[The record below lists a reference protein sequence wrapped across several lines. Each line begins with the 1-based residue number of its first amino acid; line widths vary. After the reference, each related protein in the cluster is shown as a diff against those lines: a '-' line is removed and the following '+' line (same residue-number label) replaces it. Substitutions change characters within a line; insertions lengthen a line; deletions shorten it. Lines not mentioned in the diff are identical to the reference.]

1 MSTEYSSSTDFLQQL
16 ATAAANN
23 ADFYAQ
29 YTRNFMGTP
38 GTDRPNLREPTIR
51 HSATRPDLGPAP
63 KLSDV
68 LEAGDG
74 GSELLRLLDAE
85 TEKWMTKYFPAMD
98 QCLQSMPEDFLCG
111 VLSGVRPF
119 GLDKTVFDIAWERA
133 RDRGHKTSESERAQ
147 IASVFSRNGFTLPV
161 GAQVAAEI
169 AAVQRASDAAAEVS
183 REQAVQDA
191 TIRFEMLKFV
201 QQAALDYKRGIL
213 SALADFQRQW
223 AVLPNQ
229 ALERSRIRAQAQAT
243 LTSALSSYWNVQMAF
258 EELLLKANSTGAEVD
273 LAVSRNRIS
282 NAAQDGAATK
292 AASIASIVR
301 AFADQSSQVAQA
313 AGSLVAQIE
322 SV

>member
-1 MSTEYSSSTDFLQQL
+1 MSSEYFNSTDFLQQL
-16 ATAAANN
+16 AVSAANQ

-38 GTDRPNLREPTIR
+38 GADRPNLREPTVR
-51 HSATRPDLGPAP
+51 HAATRPDLGPAP

-74 GSELLRLLDAE
+74 GSEILRLLDAE

-98 QCLQSMPEDFLCG
+98 QCLQTLPEDFLCG
-111 VLSGVRPF
+111 VLSGIRPF
-119 GLDKTVFDIAWERA
+119 GLDKTVFDIAWDRA
-133 RDRGHKTSESERAQ
+133 RDRGHKTSENERAQ
-147 IASVFSRNGFTLPV
+147 IVSLFSRNGFTMPV
-161 GAQVAAEI
+161 GAQVSAEI
-169 AAVQRASDAAAEVS
+169 AAAQRASDAAAEVN

-229 ALERSRIRAQAQAT
+229 ALERARIKAQAQAT

-258 EELLLKANSTGAEVD
+258 EELLLKANSTSAEVD

-282 NAAQDGAATK
+282 NAAQDGTASK
-292 AASIASIVR
+292 ASAIASIVR
-301 AFADQSSQVAQA
+301 AFADQSSQVAQS